1 MFKEA
6 TYGLNKVYSTLTQA
20 GYECYLVGGAVRNFL
35 CGDLDS
41 SDFDIATDARP
52 EEVIALFRRVIP
64 TGIKHGTVTVFVRGE
79 RFEVTTYRLD
89 GKYSDGRRP
98 DQIHFVS
105 GILEDLKR
113 RDFTMNS
120 VAYELGTKTF
130 LDPNKGIEDINNKII
145 RAIGSPLQRFQE
157 DGLRPLRA
165 IRFVS
170 QLGFSIE
177 KETYQ
182 AICESVRITCM
193 VSKERIISEFFRLIQ
208 GPQALR
214 GLLLVRATGL
224 LSKLVPEF
232 DQSYLFIS
240 RKQEIS
246 FLRFLGEV
254 LRRVGPTDLE
264 LRIAVIFALDV
275 KYFMSLSSAWN
286 PSDHS
291 YETRVAQCLAVGRR
305 YRFSNKTLKVVAHFV
320 RWSSFPYGIGEWD
333 DARVRIFVH
342 DVGINNLDRLFI
354 LWQAVSCL
362 DETKMNI
369 VCEAHRRISNLL
381 RQPGVALSIRDLAID
396 GEKLIESLNLREGRV
411 VGQILNMLLERVLE
425 DPSLNNE
432 PALLDIAQNL
442 LK

>member
-52 EEVIALFRRVIP
+52 EEVITLFRRVIP

-145 RAIGSPLQRFQE
+145 RAIGNPLQRFQE

-177 KETYQ
+177 RETYQ
-182 AICESVRITCM
+182 AICQSVRITCM
-193 VSKERIISEFFRLIQ
+193 VSKERIVSEFFRLIQ

-214 GLLLVRATGL
+214 ALLLVRATGL

-240 RKQEIS
+240 RKQEVS

-254 LRRVGPTDLE
+254 LRRVDPTDLE

-275 KYFMSLSSAWN
+275 KYFMSLSSVWN

-291 YETRVAQCLAVGRR
+291 YETRVAQCLTIGRR
-305 YRFSNKTLKVVAHFV
+305 YRFSNKTLKTVSHLV
-320 RWSSFPYGIGEWD
+320 RWSSFPYDINEWD
-333 DARVRIFVH
+333 DARVRVFVH
-342 DVGINNLDRLFI
+342 DVGINDLDRLFV

-362 DETKMNI
+362 DEAKVNI
-369 VCEAHRRISNLL
+369 VRAAHQRISALL
-381 RQPGVALSIRDLAID
+381 HQPGVALSIRDLAIG
-396 GEKLIESLNLREGRV
+396 GEKLMDNLNLREGRV

-425 DPSLNNE
+425 NPSLNNE
-432 PALLDIAQNL
+432 PTLLDIAQNL

>member
-1 MFKEA
+1 MYREA

-35 CGDLDS
+35 CGDIGS

-120 VAYELGTKTF
+120 VAYELGSKTF
-130 LDPNKGIEDINNKII
+130 LDPNKGIEDIKNKII

-177 KETYQ
+177 RETYQ

-214 GLLLVRATGL
+214 ALLLIRSTGL
-224 LSKLVPEF
+224 LSKLVPEL
-232 DQSYLFIS
+232 DQSYLFLS

-254 LRRVGPTDLE
+254 LRRIDPEDLE
-264 LRIAVIFALDV
+264 LRIAAIFALDM
-275 KYFMSLSSAWN
+275 KYFMALSSPWN
-286 PSDHS
+286 PGDHS
-291 YETRVAQCLAVGRR
+291 YEMRVAQCLAIGRR
-305 YRFSNKTLKVVAHFV
+305 YRFSNKTLKTVTHFV
-320 RWSSFPYGIGEWD
+320 RWSSFPYGIAEWD
-333 DARVRIFVH
+333 DARVRRFVH
-342 DVGINNLDRLFI
+342 DVDIDYLDRLFV
-354 LWQAVSCL
+354 LWEAVSCQ
-362 DETKMNI
+362 DEAKLAI
-369 VCEAHRRISNLL
+369 VRSAHQRISDLL
-381 RQPGVALSIRDLAID
+381 RQPGVALSVRDLAID
-396 GEKLIESLNLREGRV
+396 GERLIANLDLREGRV
-411 VGQILNMLLERVLE
+411 VGQVLNMLLERVLD
-425 DPSLNNE
+425 DPTLNNE
-432 PALLDIAQNL
+432 QSLLDIAQNL